1 MKPIL
6 SLPINIDD
14 LLHGKAVE
22 WERLEFKEE
31 LELTEG
37 RSTGIP
43 KILRAMSENG
53 SRPAEFEFDED
64 HSYFQVR
71 LPVHPQATAQAT
83 AQATGQV
90 TGEVTGEVA
99 GEVTPQ
105 VTPQVAGEVT
115 GEVTGEVPAQVTAQ
129 VTAQVQRLLETLE
142 GEMSRNELQERLGL
156 RHRVNFRDA
165 YVRPALETGLV
176 EKTNPNN
183 PRSSKQK
190 YRLTAQGRAWLA
202 EQRKRGGAA

>member
-6 SLPINIDD
+6 SLPSNIDD

-22 WERLEFKEE
+22 WEGL
-31 LELTEG
+31 
-37 RSTGIP
+37 
-43 KILRAMSENG
+43 
-53 SRPAEFEFDED
+53 EFDED

-90 TGEVTGEVA
+90 TEQVAGQVTGQA
-99 GEVTPQ
+99 TG
-105 VTPQVAGEVT
+105 QVAGEVT
-115 GEVTGEVPAQVTAQ
+115 GEVAGEVPAQVTAQ